1 MEIHYCQMYTKD
13 GLVECG
19 FLCGSVC
26 RANPQ
31 RTFWV
36 SGDFHDRIK
45 TIGCQSWQ
53 RYMDYDERRERYG
66 QQALTGE
73 ESRTET
79 SSEGRT
85 ETIDGGCTLPV
96 QELQVKS
103 ELGSCGTGN
112 IPGTTGKDGHPLPP
126 PVRVLQTGCNDGVA
140 KHPGVEQS
148 SGCNLGTCS
157 FCKAPATIIDMGL
170 RYCPDHAKRM
180 GL

>member
-13 GLVECG
+13 GLIECG

-45 TIGCQSWQ
+45 TVGCQSWQ

-66 QQALTGE
+66 QQALNGI
-73 ESRTET
+73 ET
-79 SSEGRT
+79 STEGRT
-85 ETIDGGCTLPV
+85 EAGDRGAVPLQSLPV
-96 QELQVKS
+96 KPQLE
-103 ELGSCGTGN
+103 TGITDSGRGAKEFN
-112 IPGTTGKDGHPLPP
+112 NQSLSP
-126 PVRVLQTGCNDGVA
+126 PVSVLSEGNCDGQRE
-140 KHPGVEQS
+140 HPKVEQPA
-148 SGCNLGTCS
+148 GCNLGTCS
-157 FCKAPATIIDMGL
+157 FCKAPATVIDIGL